1 MHSCHISKSYLNSSW
16 FFLSLLF
23 LCLFRYFCFGMWT
36 STLRQFDLI
45 CFTCFHFTI
54 TTQLLF
60 SMQRMCVCVRVC
72 VCVFVCAS
80 RSLRCCPSRNKI
92 CRQLVLCK
100 EFVSSFR
107 FGDPCRLLS
116 RIVPT
121 LQFSRFT
128 FYSGRCPISPRDDRR
143 SRKNRRNRNTLM
155 HEKKET
161 IRGDCNRLPSVF
173 R

>member
-1 MHSCHISKSYLNSSW
+1 MPFSP
-16 FFLSLLF
+16 LL
-23 LCLFRYFCFGMWT
+23 LWYVNKHT
-36 STLRQFDLI
+36 SPIWFDL
-45 CFTCFHFTI
+45 FH
-54 TTQLLF
+54 LF
-60 SMQRMCVCVRVC
+60 SLHNNNTIIVLYAAHVCVCVR

-128 FYSGRCPISPRDDRR
+128 FYSGRCPFSPKDDRR